1 MPIQFG
7 VLQGNIL
14 GPLLFI
20 MYIDDLTLAVRAC
33 CVELY
38 ASDMLIFLAG
48 KSVSENESRCSSDPG
63 RLISWFQ
70 SNFLMLLNVSKTKIM
85 LVGTH
90 QGLNAVDSFSVA
102 ADNTSLQR
110 MDTLKYLGVTMDEP
124 YPGKNTLAY

>member
-1 MPIQFG
+1 
-7 VLQGNIL
+7 
-14 GPLLFI
+14 
-20 MYIDDLTLAVRAC
+20 
-33 CVELY
+33 
-38 ASDMLIFLAG
+38 
-48 KSVSENESRCSSDPG
+48 
-63 RLISWFQ
+63 
-70 SNFLMLLNVSKTKIM
+70 M